1 MKNNRIII
9 GILLICVL
17 ASSVAASG
25 QQVTKKDIIT
35 QMTKVAD
42 WQLAQSWPTGK
53 AGNPIPTGSRS
64 WEAGAFY
71 PGVMDAYRATKN
83 EKYLEPVKLI
93 AEANQYER
101 GPQLRNAD
109 DQAILQTYLEMYEFT
124 GDPKLLT
131 ATKRTLDSIML
142 SPKPGRVE
150 FSWCDL
156 LFMGP
161 PIWSRYSAISKD
173 QKYLDYLTEIYWDAA
188 DHLQNKTY
196 KLFYRDD
203 RFKTIIGP
211 TGKPVFWSR
220 GNGWVVAGLAR
231 TLEAMPARYPGRKKY
246 EDLLIELASSLKS
259 LQQPDGFW
267 KSDLLDPQI
276 YPMGETSGTA
286 FFCYGIAWAI
296 NHKLLD
302 RRAYLPVVL
311 NAWKALNG
319 AVLADGKLGFVQ
331 PGGDRPYLS
340 NVNMSNWYAA
350 GGFLMAGNQVLKLT
364 R

>member
-1 MKNNRIII
+1 MKINFKTFGMLLVSSFTWSVAVHAQQFTKKRIID
-9 GILLICVL
+9 
-17 ASSVAASG
+17 
-25 QQVTKKDIIT
+25 K
-35 QMTKVAD
+35 MTKVAD
-42 WQLAQSWPTGK
+42 WQVAQSWSTSKP
-53 AGNPIPTGSRS
+53 GNPPTGSRS

-83 EKYLEPVKLI
+83 EKYMEAVKLM
-93 AEANQYER
+93 AESNRYDR
-101 GPQLRNAD
+101 GPKLRNAD

-142 SPKPGRVE
+142 SPKPGRLE

-156 LFMGP
+156 LFMAP

-173 QKYLDYLTEIYWDAA
+173 QKYLDYLAEIYWDAA
-188 DHLQNKTY
+188 DNLQNKTY
-196 KLFYRDD
+196 KLFYRDN
-203 RFKTIIGP
+203 RFKSIVGS

-267 KSDLLDPQI
+267 KSDLLDPEI

-296 NHKLLD
+296 NHKLLI
-302 RRAYLPVVL
+302 AK
-311 NAWKALNG
+311 NTC
-319 AVLADGKLGFVQ
+319 Q
-331 PGGDRPYLS
+331 
-340 NVNMSNWYAA
+340 WY
-350 GGFLMAGNQVLKLT
+350 
-364 R
+364 